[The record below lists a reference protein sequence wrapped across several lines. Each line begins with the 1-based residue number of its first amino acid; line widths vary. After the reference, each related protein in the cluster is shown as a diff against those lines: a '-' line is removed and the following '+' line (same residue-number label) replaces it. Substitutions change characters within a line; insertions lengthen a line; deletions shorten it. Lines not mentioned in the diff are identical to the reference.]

1 MGVIQPIIDKIN
13 DLKNAASGVGDFLHG
28 IGFGGIETSNIIT
41 GASGI
46 GSTTV
51 SNGNTIIFNM
61 YGDIKDEKTLD
72 DTIEAI
78 NSRLQFES
86 LANGMIDNGRGTV

>member
-1 MGVIQPIIDKIN
+1 
-13 DLKNAASGVGDFLHG
+13 
-28 IGFGGIETSNIIT
+28 
-41 GASGI
+41 
-46 GSTTV
+46 
-51 SNGNTIIFNM
+51 M